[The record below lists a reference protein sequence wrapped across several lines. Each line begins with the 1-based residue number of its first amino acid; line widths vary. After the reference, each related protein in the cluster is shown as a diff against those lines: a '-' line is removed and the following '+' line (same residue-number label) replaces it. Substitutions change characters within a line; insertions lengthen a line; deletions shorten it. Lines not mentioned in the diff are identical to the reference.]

1 MEAASTDKL
10 KQDLL
15 AVVVDAEELLK
26 ATAAQTGERIEKVR
40 VRAEGSLR
48 AARLRLA
55 ETGAAAGER
64 ARVAAHDVDD
74 QVHKHPWASVGIAAG
89 IGMLLGL
96 LIGRR

>member
-1 MEAASTDKL
+1 MEAATTVKL
-10 KQDLL
+10 KQDLQ

-40 VRAEGSLR
+40 VRAEDSLR

-55 ETGAAAGER
+55 ETGTAVGQR
-64 ARVAAHDVDD
+64 ASVAAQDVDD
-74 QVHKHPWASVGIAAG
+74 QVHMHPWASVGIAAG
-89 IGMLLGL
+89 IGLLLGL

>member
-1 MEAASTDKL
+1 MEAASTVKL

-26 ATAAQTGERIEKVR
+26 ATAAQTGERIDKVR
-40 VRAEGSLR
+40 VRAEDSLR

-55 ETGAAAGER
+55 ETGAAVGER
-64 ARVAAHDVDD
+64 TSVAVRDVDD

-89 IGMLLGL
+89 IGLLVGL
-96 LIGRR
+96 LIGRS